1 MELQTAVTIALAIA
15 ALIVSILAIVLGILF
30 YRFQTQQ
37 GNRIIKDNT
46 DFAKEMHGLLGEIRG
61 VTTYTQEQMQKQ
73 FNTMLEATVN
83 KETTDIKAAVESATD
98 KAVRELHTRMES
110 LEQLIGEG
118 PGETDAQKELEALK
132 QMVNSLTGTVDE
144 ALIKATDAIQRE
156 RELELRLDSADVQPV
171 IKFATLPKKHPKYEN
186 FTPRARKVI
195 SLSQEEAQRFN
206 HNYVGTEHILLGLV
220 REGEGVGAKVLASLG
235 VELDK
240 VRSAVEYIIGRG
252 ERKVGEELGL
262 TPRAKHVI
270 EFAVYEAR
278 HLNHNYIG
286 TQHLLLGLLREE
298 EGIAAGVLE
307 SLGINL
313 EKARIETVNL
323 SGGLITD

>member
-1 MELQTAVTIALAIA
+1 MELQTAITIALAIA
-15 ALIVSILAIVLGILF
+15 ALIVSVLAIVLGILF

-37 GNRIIKDNT
+37 GNRIVKDNT

-118 PGETDAQKELEALK
+118 QVDTDAQKELEALK
-132 QMVNSLTGTVDE
+132 QIVSSLTSNVDE
-144 ALIKATDAIQRE
+144 ALIRATDAIQRE
-156 RELELRLDSADVQPV
+156 RELELRLDSAEVQPV
-171 IKFATLPKKHPKYEN
+171 TTFAIPPKRRRRYEKFSE
-186 FTPRARKVI
+186 RARKVI

-206 HNYVGTEHILLGLV
+206 HNYIGTEHILLGLV

-240 VRSAVEYIIGRG
+240 VRSTVEFIIGRG
-252 ERKVGEELGL
+252 ERKVGEEVGL

-270 EFAVYEAR
+270 ELAVDEAR
-278 HLNHNYIG
+278 RLNHNYIG

-313 EKARIETVNL
+313 EKARVETVNL